1 MTDWIETEGSP
12 FIIVEQ
18 EYANEWD
25 GQDDYDAVCDVTDY
39 LGKIY
44 KNNHTILVLG
54 DEPMA
59 VRIVKKGEIILI
71 IRWMYAPNYSAVDK
85 LLENDIIAGLEPI
98 EETEVEW
105 DSSELVLFDS
115 LSRYYEAS
123 VKRFLSL
130 QGNYCMIKTYHYQKD
145 DVSLIIHSII
155 SY

>member
-1 MTDWIETEGSP
+1 
-12 FIIVEQ
+12 
-18 EYANEWD
+18 
-25 GQDDYDAVCDVTDY
+25 
-39 LGKIY
+39 
-44 KNNHTILVLG
+44 
-54 DEPMA
+54 
-59 VRIVKKGEIILI
+59 
-71 IRWMYAPNYSAVDK
+71 MYAPNYSAVDK

-145 DVSLIIHSII
+145 DVSLIIHSIQ
-155 SY
+155 